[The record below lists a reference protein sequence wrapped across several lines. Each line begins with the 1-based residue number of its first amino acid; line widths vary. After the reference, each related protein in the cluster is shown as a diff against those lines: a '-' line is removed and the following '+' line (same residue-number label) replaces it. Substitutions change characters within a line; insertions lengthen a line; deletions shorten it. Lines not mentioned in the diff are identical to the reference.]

1 MAPSGAEFACWRAL
15 WPALAVFLAALST
28 PAARAAG
35 PSYDPSVYVAGR
47 EALVRGDADGAI
59 SAFCSM
65 LRPEVG
71 KPLYTV
77 SVVLLCHRENL
88 RGEFSKL
95 STVAPVFVQEVPYK
109 GQTCYRV
116 CAGLSSSKGD
126 LRAVLERLPPETLAL
141 HPFVTAVAWPCGAP
155 TSERGE
161 GAETEERGSG
171 PESAPGAP
179 ASVPG
184 PRVAP
189 SGPSPGPQVPA
200 PPRTFPEA
208 HASAASSETW
218 FRKGLAAYAQ
228 GRRGE
233 AEACYRKALEVLP
246 GRPEVLNNLGVLC
259 LEDRRLEEA
268 RGLFEEALGRTPA
281 YGRARLNLAG
291 ALWGLG
297 REPEALEEA
306 LRAAELD
313 PKDPAAHLTLAS
325 FYLARGEKVEALAEA
340 EKVLA
345 LDPSNERAQVFAAA
359 ARMEEAVR

>member
-1 MAPSGAEFACWRAL
+1 MAARWSESARREARWTV
-15 WPALAVFLAALST
+15 LAVLVALSM
-28 PAARAAG
+28 PSARAAG
-35 PSYDPSVYVAGR
+35 PPYDPSEYVAGR
-47 EALVRGDADGAI
+47 EALVRGDVEGAV

-65 LRPEVG
+65 LRPEAG

-77 SVVLLCHRENL
+77 SVVLLCRRENL

-95 STVAPVFVQEVPYK
+95 TTVAPVFVQEVPYK
-109 GQTCYRV
+109 GQMCYRV

-126 LRAVLERLPPETLAL
+126 LGAVLERLSPEALAL
-141 HPFVTAVAWPCGAP
+141 HPFVTSVAWPCGP
-155 TSERGE
+155 PSRGNGDRAAAEARE
-161 GAETEERGSG
+161 GAPVAAQAAEMGSG
-171 PESAPGAP
+171 AQTPS
-179 ASVPG
+179 SVPS
-184 PRVAP
+184 PDRSTP
-189 SGPSPGPQVPA
+189 PPTPSPAAGESP
-200 PPRTFPEA
+200 
-208 HASAASSETW
+208 AASSEAW

-228 GRRGE
+228 GRREE
-233 AEACYRKALEVLP
+233 AEACYRKSLQAAP

-268 RGLFEEALGRTPA
+268 RGLFQEALGRAPA

-297 REPEALEEA
+297 REAEALEEA

-313 PKDPAAHLTLAS
+313 PKDLAAHLTLAS

-359 ARMEEAVR
+359 ARMEEDHQ

>member
-1 MAPSGAEFACWRAL
+1 MAPRVAEWMLWRAW
-15 WPALAVFLAALST
+15 WPALAVFVASLST
-28 PAARAAG
+28 PAAGAAG

-47 EALVRGDADGAI
+47 EALVRGDVDGAV

-65 LRPEVG
+65 LRPQAG

-141 HPFVTAVAWPCGAP
+141 HPFVTAVTWPCGAP
-155 TSERGE
+155 SPERGGGMEAEARE
-161 GAETEERGSG
+161 GKPVAARPA
-171 PESAPGAP
+171 PEKAP
-179 ASVPG
+179 ALG
-184 PRVAP
+184 TK
-189 SGPSPGPQVPA
+189 SPVPA
-200 PPRTFPEA
+200 PDPNVPTSPRSPA
-208 HASAASSETW
+208 ADGVSAASSETW

-268 RGLFEEALGRTPA
+268 RGLFEEALGRAPA

-297 REPEALEEA
+297 HEPEALEEA

-313 PKDPAAHLTLAS
+313 PNDPAAHLTLAS